1 MPPPDAVAGTYKG
14 PGGKKIKV
22 APLTDEDR
30 RTLVRWID
38 LGCPIDHDYDPKH
51 PKRRGRGWLLD
62 DQRPTLTLTYPHT
75 RANKPLTRIL
85 VGMYD
90 FGTGLDRDS
99 FRATA
104 TFPVAGITSKK
115 NLASRF
121 KPKPGGVWELLLIK
135 PLSGLPKARL
145 TVSVKDRQGNTTR
158 IERTFSVGDPQTAR

>member
-1 MPPPDAVAGTYKG
+1 
-14 PGGKKIKV
+14 
-22 APLTDEDR
+22 
-30 RTLVRWID
+30 
-38 LGCPIDHDYDPKH
+38 
-51 PKRRGRGWLLD
+51 
-62 DQRPTLTLTYPHT
+62 
-75 RANKPLTRIL
+75 
-85 VGMYD
+85 MYD

-104 TFPVAGITSKK
+104 TFPVAGIASGK

-158 IERTFSVGDPQTAR
+158 IERTFSVGDPQSAR

>member
-75 RANKPLTRIL
+75 RANKPLLRIL
-85 VGMYD
+85 VVMYD

-99 FRATA
+99 FRATT
-104 TFPVAGITSKK
+104 TFPVAGITSGK
-115 NLASRF
+115 NLAPRF